1 MVFTPGSRTEGFFGQ
16 YGAYDF
22 ALSCAVE
29 TSTDGEDRN
38 HQYDRWNIEL
48 KPNPTLAGENS
59 ALYEKCTGMQLSAEL
74 HYSGK
79 NAQTSAT
86 TLEIDSQFNYG
97 EDQLQLKAK
106 VKTAA
111 TWDIVLF
118 DTPESISIFS
128 MNEKELQTMLTEF
141 LSMGKE

>member
-1 MVFTPGSRTEGFFGQ
+1 MKNAPECNC
-16 YGAYDF
+16 
-22 ALSCAVE
+22 L
-29 TSTDGEDRN
+29 
-38 HQYDRWNIEL
+38 
-48 KPNPTLAGENS
+48 
-59 ALYEKCTGMQLSAEL
+59 QLDAEL

-86 TLEIDSQFNYG
+86 TLEIDSQFDYG

-118 DTPESISIFS
+118 DAPESISIFS